1 MEVKEVEITKKEK
14 IYELTE
20 SEIKDLKREC
30 KAYGSRKT
38 KEYISFCFLNYYYKT
53 TNIGG
58 ITEFLSDLAK
68 FLGGY
73 DYIPN
78 TYKWDL
84 FDWLAENGD

>member
-1 MEVKEVEITKKEK
+1 MEVKEREVIKTEK
-14 IYELTE
+14 VYTLTE
-20 SEIKDLKREC
+20 SEFKKIKHEC

-38 KEYISFCFLNYYYKT
+38 REYISFCFLNYYYKT
-53 TNIGG
+53 NSIGG

-84 FDWLAENGD
+84 FDWLDNNKE